1 MRPAP
6 FARRHARGARAT
18 GQSTFPIA
26 SSPTFPLAVGVVS
39 REDAAHTV
47 PHVGPWLSYLA
58 LGSAAIAA
66 AILLYYLIKKPPLT
80 IAIKL
85 LLLAGLGVLPALS
98 AGTSTVVGMDRTT
111 KREFCG
117 SCHVMDEHFENATDP
132 NQQSLAARHTRN
144 PFFGGEAC
152 YVCHADYG
160 MYGYAL
166 TKMGGMRHV
175 YLYYFGGYREM
186 TKDESRK
193 DIHLMKPYDNR
204 NCRQCHT
211 TTAKGWRRVP
221 DHESLEP
228 QLAANKV
235 SCASGGCH
243 GFAHPFTKGPDGLG
257 HVAPGASSHTVPAGA
272 P

>member
-1 MRPAP
+1 VRA
-6 FARRHARGARAT
+6 ALRTIDIRGDRKND
-18 GQSTFPIA
+18 
-26 SSPTFPLAVGVVS
+26 PLALAPRFVALQ
-39 REDAAHTV
+39 DAAVAV
-47 PHVGPWLSYLA
+47 PHAGPWVGYFA

-66 AILLYYLIKKPPLT
+66 AILLYFLIKRPPLDLRM
-80 IAIKL
+80 KL
-85 LLLAGLGVLPALS
+85 ILFAGLGVFPAIA
-98 AGTSTVVGMDRTT
+98 AGTSTVFGMEQTT

-117 SCHVMDEHFENATDP
+117 SCHVMGEHFENATNP
-132 NQQSLAARHTRN
+132 EQQTLAARHSRN
-144 PFFGGEAC
+144 PFFGGESC

-166 TKMGGMRHV
+166 TKLGGMRHV

-186 TKDESRK
+186 TPDESRR
-193 DIHLMKPYDNR
+193 DIHLMKPYNNQ

-221 DHESLEP
+221 DHESLKA
-228 QLAANKV
+228 QLDANKV

-243 GFAHPFTKGPDGLG
+243 GFAHPFSKGADGLG
-257 HVAPGASSHTVPAGA
+257 HVAPVPSEKPLPSGA